1 MKVIG
6 RYSRFCDSVDVVP
19 ENSLMVLEVS
29 AATVDTY
36 DRSPLCDDSRCS
48 IRLTVEGS
56 KFGFKVGYA
65 SFDKNLPTALAEEI
79 IEILY
84 TNGTLDLRKYDGVT
98 VYGGH
103 EKGMKV
109 YSEDD
114 YLC

>member
-6 RYSRFCDSVDVVP
+6 RYSRFCDSIEVVP

-36 DRSPLCDDSRCS
+36 DRSPLCDESRCS

-56 KFGFKVGYA
+56 KFGFNVGYA

-79 IEILY
+79 LERLYIEKSV
-84 TNGTLDLRKYDGVT
+84 DLREYEGISI
-98 VYGGH
+98 YGGH
-103 EKGMKV
+103 EKAMKV
-109 YSEDD
+109 YTEE
-114 YLC
+114 Y